1 MSLVNLPGP
10 LSNKPG
16 NQMNFWSQFGWLSSQ
31 IYFRFCVYNMGKNP
45 TCVNKKVVAS
55 IKKKK
60 QKGDSCVIVVL
71 DLFVT

>member
-1 MSLVNLPGP
+1 
-10 LSNKPG
+10 
-16 NQMNFWSQFGWLSSQ
+16 
-31 IYFRFCVYNMGKNP
+31 MGKNP
-45 TCVNKKVVAS
+45 TCVNKEIVAS

>member
-1 MSLVNLPGP
+1 
-10 LSNKPG
+10 
-16 NQMNFWSQFGWLSSQ
+16 
-31 IYFRFCVYNMGKNP
+31 MGKNP